1 MDPWLEINAGVNG
14 SYLEGFPGNGW
25 LKSCKVS
32 FSGKSINKLQQDQC
46 VVSYCETSQNNKNN
60 DNDIYIWIIHLYSAV
75 INITRFRDRINISD
89 ANSEHWQLVL
99 LWDFKNG
106 KKEKSFHD
114 LKFQGWPCICIADWS
129 VSCSFVS
136 LLYNKKYLWLTLTQT
151 FSQSC
156 PLVLA
161 TLCQLNIKIPLTVS
175 VKYLVRITI
184 VYVKYLILFQGPHLW
199 YFNFNYKKVKGTFT
213 LHKLFKWIQFEHFQ
227 WRACIE

>member
-1 MDPWLEINAGVNG
+1 MDHIWR
-14 SYLEGFPGNGW
+14 GFLGMGGW
-25 LKSCKVS
+25 SPVKSLSRARKAVS
-32 FSGKSINKLQQDQC
+32 ISCNRISVWYHTVRLDRTTK
-46 VVSYCETSQNNKNN
+46 TMTMT
-60 DNDIYIWIIHLYSAV
+60 YIWIIHLYSAV

-114 LKFQGWPCICIADWS
+114 LKFQGWPCTCIADWS

-161 TLCQLNIKIPLTVS
+161 TLCQLNIDSFNSQRQIFSKNYYCVCEISHSLSRPS
-175 VKYLVRITI
+175 LV
-184 VYVKYLILFQGPHLW
+184 VL
-199 YFNFNYKKVKGTFT
+199 
-213 LHKLFKWIQFEHFQ
+213 
-227 WRACIE
+227 

>member
-1 MDPWLEINAGVNG
+1 MTWN
-14 SYLEGFPGNGW
+14 
-25 LKSCKVS
+25 
-32 FSGKSINKLQQDQC
+32 
-46 VVSYCETSQNNKNN
+46 
-60 DNDIYIWIIHLYSAV
+60 
-75 INITRFRDRINISD
+75 FRDD
-89 ANSEHWQLVL
+89 LAHVL
-99 LWDFKNG
+99 LTGVFPV
-106 KKEKSFHD
+106 
-114 LKFQGWPCICIADWS
+114 LL
-129 VSCSFVS
+129 S

-213 LHKLFKWIQFEHFQ
+213 LHKLFK
-227 WRACIE
+227 

>member
-1 MDPWLEINAGVNG
+1 MDHIWR
-14 SYLEGFPGNGW
+14 GFLGMGGW
-25 LKSCKVS
+25 SPVKSLSRARVS
-32 FSGKSINKLQQDQC
+32 ISCNRISVWYHTVRLHRTTK
-46 VVSYCETSQNNKNN
+46 TMTMT
-60 DNDIYIWIIHLYSAV
+60 YIWIIHLYSAV

-114 LKFQGWPCICIADWS
+114 LKFQGWPCTCIADWS

>member
-1 MDPWLEINAGVNG
+1 MWDSQCEITVR
-14 SYLEGFPGNGW
+14 LDRTT
-25 LKSCKVS
+25 K
-32 FSGKSINKLQQDQC
+32 
-46 VVSYCETSQNNKNN
+46 TMTMT
-60 DNDIYIWIIHLYSAV
+60 YIWIIHLYSTV

-99 LWDFKNG
+99 LWDLKNG

-114 LKFQGWPCICIADWS
+114 FQGWPCTCTADWS

-161 TLCQLNIKIPLTVS
+161 TLCQLNIDS
-175 VKYLVRITI
+175 
-184 VYVKYLILFQGPHLW
+184 
-199 YFNFNYKKVKGTFT
+199 FNSQCQIFSKNYYCVCEISHS
-213 LHKLFKWIQFEHFQ
+213 LSRPSPVVL
-227 WRACIE
+227 